1 MLSIEMLIVI
11 PLVLIMLLMILNVYA
26 SLEEE
31 RSYRDIIIKTTTI
44 GDSLIENRGY
54 PENWNHTNVERI
66 GLCEYRGII
75 NSNRLMEF
83 AMIDNETLKEA
94 TEAGKYNVLIDI
106 KYLNGSTIN
115 ISGNMTRIGV
125 PPPGNISE
133 ITNVFV
139 LRDYALYNQERV
151 IIEVTAWD

>member
-11 PLVLIMLLMILNVYA
+11 PLVLVMLLMFLNVYA

-31 RSYRDIIIKTTTI
+31 KSYRDIIIKTTTI
-44 GDSLIENRGY
+44 GNSLIESRGY

-75 NSNRLMEF
+75 NSNKLMEF
-83 AMIDNETLKEA
+83 SMIDNETLKEA

-115 ISGNMTRIGV
+115 ISGNMTKIGV
-125 PPPGNISE
+125 SQPENISE
-133 ITNVFV
+133 ISNVFV
-139 LRDYALYNQERV
+139 LRDYVLYNQERV
-151 IIEVTAWD
+151 IVEVTSWE